1 MKMRSG
7 VDNDDNGMKKII
19 VLSMFTL
26 MLCFAHMNA
35 QNFQLKDMVGKTWTG
50 VSGCKGCDYID
61 WTITFTEK
69 TSVHRFASKPDD
81 GKPGI
86 FTYNMY
92 LSDVEPK
99 FYDAS
104 LLGKKQSGKY
114 VVCER
119 KYIFNM
125 KEREDFKYVE
135 SISLTSDRLIVRA
148 NGLTI
153 TFVAK

>member
-1 MKMRSG
+1 M
-7 VDNDDNGMKKII
+7 NKIRI

-50 VSGCKGCDYID
+50 VSGYKGCDYID

-104 LLGKKQSGKY
+104 LLGKKQSG
-114 VVCER
+114 
-119 KYIFNM
+119 NM
-125 KEREDFKYVE
+125 LLVKE
-135 SISLTSDRLIVRA
+135 SISSI
-148 NGLTI
+148 
-153 TFVAK
+153 